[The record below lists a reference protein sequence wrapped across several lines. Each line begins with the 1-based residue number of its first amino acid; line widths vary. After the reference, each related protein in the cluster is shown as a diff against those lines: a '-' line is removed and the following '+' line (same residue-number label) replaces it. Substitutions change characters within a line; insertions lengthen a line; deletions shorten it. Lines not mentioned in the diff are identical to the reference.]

1 MIHGIE
7 AWRYVEFHGPVSCY
21 TYTGPLGILN
31 LETAIEKIVTS
42 QSKRW
47 IQIIET
53 LPTWGVFRPSVSRRP
68 FRGLFNIA
76 LLGTCF
82 LSHVPTMTS
91 CGQDPLAPPDRSKR
105 APPSTVK
112 ETPETPQK
120 SEKQLAEERKAR
132 DAARKRGEI
141 TFDDLKFDIEKGG
154 EFKKEMITKE
164 IEELNT
170 KTVKL
175 RGFILPTSVFQ
186 QSGIKQFVLVRDNQE
201 CCFGPGAALYD
212 CVIVE
217 MQPGKTATFSTR
229 VVAVKGKLEVDSQ
242 SFQYPDGGHYA
253 IYKMTA
259 EEVK

>member
-1 MIHGIE
+1 MI
-7 AWRYVEFHGPVSCY
+7 
-21 TYTGPLGILN
+21 
-31 LETAIEKIVTS
+31 S
-42 QSKRW
+42 QTKRW
-47 IQIIET
+47 IQIIKTT
-53 LPTWGVFRPSVSRRP
+53 LP
-68 FRGLFNIA
+68 RGISSPVASYGPLRTLFIKA
-76 LLGTCF
+76 SLGACILCWISST
-82 LSHVPTMTS
+82 LIY
-91 CGQDPLAPPDRSKR
+91 GQDPLTPPDRSKR
-105 APPSTVK
+105 VPESTAK
-112 ETPETPQK
+112 DTPETPKK

-217 MQPGKTATFSTR
+217 MQPGKTANFSTR
-229 VVAVKGKLEVDSQ
+229 VVAVKGKIEIDSQ

>member
-1 MIHGIE
+1 M
-7 AWRYVEFHGPVSCY
+7 
-21 TYTGPLGILN
+21 
-31 LETAIEKIVTS
+31 TS

-47 IQIIET
+47 IQIKHI
-53 LPTWGVFRPSVSRRP
+53 LPSRGISEPVASIRPQLRQLNNAFLVACILFWGPSS
-68 FRGLFNIA
+68 FLF
-76 LLGTCF
+76 
-82 LSHVPTMTS
+82 S
-91 CGQDPLAPPDRSKR
+91 QDSLAPPDRSKPV
-105 APPSTVK
+105 PPATTKDTSA
-112 ETPETPQK
+112 TPPK
-120 SEKQLAEERKAR
+120 SERQLAEERKAR

-164 IEELNT
+164 IEELNN

-217 MQPGKTATFSTR
+217 MQPGKTANFSTR
-229 VVAVKGKLEVDSQ
+229 VVAVKGKLELDSQ

>member
-1 MIHGIE
+1 MLYS
-7 AWRYVEFHGPVSCY
+7 RVPS
-21 TYTGPLGILN
+21 GILN
-31 LETAIEKIVTS
+31 LETAIEKIVKS
-42 QSKRW
+42 QPKRW
-47 IQIIET
+47 IRITESI
-53 LPTWGVFRPSVSRRP
+53 LPKGISSPLASYAHLRT
-68 FRGLFNIA
+68 LFNKA
-76 LLGTCF
+76 SLGACI
-82 LSHVPTMTS
+82 LCLVTS
-91 CGQDPLAPPDRSKR
+91 MRICGQDPLAPPDRSKR
-105 APPSTVK
+105 VPESTAK
-112 ETPETPQK
+112 EIPETPQK

-164 IEELNT
+164 IEELNS